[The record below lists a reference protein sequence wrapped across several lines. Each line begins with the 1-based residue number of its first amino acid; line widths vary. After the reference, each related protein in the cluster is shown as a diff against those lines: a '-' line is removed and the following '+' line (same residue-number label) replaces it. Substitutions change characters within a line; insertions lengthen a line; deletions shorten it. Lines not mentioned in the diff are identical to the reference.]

1 MIRLLYLSAV
11 GNLKLF
17 GEKNLIEP
25 QAFISTDM
33 LGSEEGNGCGRTA
46 QAALEEINLCRTNC
60 QRDYAERELYID
72 APPIM
77 LKAINYTKTG
87 SLVLFW
93 AKLSSNLDTHWHF
106 LVTRKRSSMATMWTS
121 IRTNAEKLTNGY
133 SIHLSKHASIHSS
146 FQTYSQ
152 TFLREKSHIPTH
164 SLGVCKL
171 SI

>member
-33 LGSEEGNGCGRTA
+33 IGSEEGNGCGRTA

-87 SLVLFW
+87 SLVLF
-93 AKLSSNLDTHWHF
+93 
-106 LVTRKRSSMATMWTS
+106 
-121 IRTNAEKLTNGY
+121 
-133 SIHLSKHASIHSS
+133 
-146 FQTYSQ
+146 
-152 TFLREKSHIPTH
+152 
-164 SLGVCKL
+164 
-171 SI
+171 